1 MEKNASIFISGH
13 RGLVG
18 SALVR
23 KLVSLGYHNLLLK
36 THSELE
42 LADQTQVEAFFAENK
57 PEYVIHAA
65 GKVGGIYANN
75 AYPAQFIYQNLACA
89 INVIHCAYRYGTK
102 KLLFL
107 GSSCIYPKLAPQPIK
122 EEFLLTGLLE
132 PTNEPYALAKIAGLK
147 MAEYYRKEYGCDFIS
162 AIPNNLYGINDH
174 FHPQNSHVL
183 PALLRKMHLAKCMQ
197 NNDISAIRRDLARDY
212 PITSNEDMEAIL
224 AEFGIERRE
233 NVVVLKLWGSGSP
246 FREFMFADDL
256 ADALIFLMAHY
267 SASAPVNIGTGHD
280 ISIYDLAMLV
290 RQTVDFAGEI
300 LWDSSKP
307 DGTPRKQLDITK
319 LSELGFRATTP
330 LSEGLSK
337 TYEWYKETL

>member
-1 MEKNASIFISGH
+1 
-13 RGLVG
+13 
-18 SALVR
+18 
-23 KLVSLGYHNLLLK
+23 
-36 THSELE
+36 
-42 LADQTQVEAFFAENK
+42 
-57 PEYVIHAA
+57 
-65 GKVGGIYANN
+65 
-75 AYPAQFIYQNLACA
+75 
-89 INVIHCAYRYGTK
+89 
-102 KLLFL
+102 
-107 GSSCIYPKLAPQPIK
+107 
-122 EEFLLTGLLE
+122 
-132 PTNEPYALAKIAGLK
+132 
-147 MAEYYRKEYGCDFIS
+147 
-162 AIPNNLYGINDH
+162 
-174 FHPQNSHVL
+174 
-183 PALLRKMHLAKCMQ
+183 MQ

-212 PITSNEDMEAIL
+212 PITNNEDMEAIL

-233 NVVVLKLWGSGSP
+233 NEVVLKLWGSGSP

>member
-1 MEKNASIFISGH
+1 
-13 RGLVG
+13 
-18 SALVR
+18 
-23 KLVSLGYHNLLLK
+23 
-36 THSELE
+36 
-42 LADQTQVEAFFAENK
+42 
-57 PEYVIHAA
+57 
-65 GKVGGIYANN
+65 
-75 AYPAQFIYQNLACA
+75 
-89 INVIHCAYRYGTK
+89 
-102 KLLFL
+102 
-107 GSSCIYPKLAPQPIK
+107 LAPQPIK

-233 NVVVLKLWGSGSP
+233 NEVVLKLWGSGSP